1 MTSDIALAA
10 HVHTGAL
17 NKPCRAI
24 HEFYFPPSCRARNL
38 NANKCTNK
46 MESSSYRRYHW
57 FQMALI
63 VAGITTFAFAIPG
76 CGTPGVE
83 RVDGTVER
91 DYTIYVNSSASENKP
106 IPGKPLFGDPIS
118 DTWRLDLRAP
128 LEYRLRHSGLL

>member
-1 MTSDIALAA
+1 
-10 HVHTGAL
+10 
-17 NKPCRAI
+17 
-24 HEFYFPPSCRARNL
+24 
-38 NANKCTNK
+38 

-91 DYTIYVNSSASENKP
+91 DYTIYVNSSAFGEQTYTGKTAIWRSDIGYMALGPESTNWSTDCVTLGYSETR
-106 IPGKPLFGDPIS
+106 FVQS
-118 DTWRLDLRAP
+118 TLRK
-128 LEYRLRHSGLL
+128 LRSHF